1 MSRENTKQDVPCVLN
16 VLKPHQHW
24 MKDRTYPGVTK
35 DVPNVSLSPS
45 SLGKGGQSEK
55 LVTPGDTFGSGN
67 VSPLK
72 AVLPLASG
80 PFGTHGTHGTPALAG
95 PRPGGVSMT
104 WLDTLLAQNPRS
116 VFDSTLEALCSGL
129 PTDDAQDLRE
139 ERAAFFEYE
148 AGFPRGEADLR
159 AGLTPEHSISTR
171 STKK

>member
-1 MSRENTKQDVPCVLN
+1 
-16 VLKPHQHW
+16 
-24 MKDRTYPGVTK
+24 
-35 DVPNVSLSPS
+35 
-45 SLGKGGQSEK
+45 
-55 LVTPGDTFGSGN
+55 
-67 VSPLK
+67 
-72 AVLPLASG
+72 
-80 PFGTHGTHGTPALAG
+80 
-95 PRPGGVSMT
+95 MT

-148 AGFPRGEADLR
+148 AGFPRREADLR